1 MTEYDKTL
9 DVIKKIN
16 AVHHKLIAHEL
27 PLIDQLTTM
36 ILRSAAPDQVELR
49 QVRDLFV
56 KLFTLL
62 PAHLNR
68 EAKIVYPA
76 ILRQADDRVPLGLV
90 VEGVTDMLE
99 EHDQIL
105 DLFRQ
110 LRQVTRN
117 YRPGHEASPD
127 IRLAFEKLAAIDQA
141 ATELI
146 RFEVDHAYAEF
157 SA

>member
-36 ILRSAAPDQVELR
+36 ILRSAAPDQIELR

-110 LRQVTRN
+110 LRKVTRN

-127 IRLAFEKLAAIDQA
+127 IRLAFEKLAAIDKA

>member
-9 DVIKKIN
+9 DVIKQIN

-36 ILRSAAPDQVELR
+36 ILRSAAPDQIELR

-117 YRPGHEASPD
+117 YRPGHEANPD
-127 IRLAFEKLAAIDQA
+127 IRLAFEKLAAIDKA